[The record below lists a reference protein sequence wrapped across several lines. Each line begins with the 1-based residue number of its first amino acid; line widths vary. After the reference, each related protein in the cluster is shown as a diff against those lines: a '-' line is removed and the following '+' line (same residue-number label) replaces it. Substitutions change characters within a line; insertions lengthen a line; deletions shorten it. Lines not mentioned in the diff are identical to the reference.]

1 MTFDFLELFN
11 AVSAAQKVV
20 TNDFINFE
28 DVLSK
33 SNFDETFETPI
44 TESATN
50 LDSLDVTFIFF
61 LFGEVYGIPADK
73 ALGESWSNGSIRLLQ
88 EFIQEHKTKDPEDE
102 FDSIETLVEE
112 LA

>member
-1 MTFDFLELFN
+1 MTFDFLKLFN

-20 TNDFINFE
+20 TNDFIPA
-28 DVLSK
+28 K
-33 SNFDETFETPI
+33 SLDTPI
-44 TESATN
+44 TENATN

-61 LFGEVYGIPADK
+61 LLGEVYGIPADK
-73 ALGESWSNGSIRLLQ
+73 ALGESWSNGSIRLLN
-88 EFIQEHKTKDPEDE
+88 EFIKEHKTKDPEDE